1 MRIGSGSGCLAAA
14 APFAVALLAD
24 PLVAGRPVGHRLD
37 VAHAGAQA
45 ETPGLVEHAVIRRRH
60 VSGAGPTPMVEPNLA
75 AAGPAAQNQEP
86 GIVVIVVAG
95 RAVQG
100 HVPSDDPVLRDD
112 ELGPAG
118 TVLSSRHPNGRGG
131 GRHDGGRG
139 GRRRGR
145 GRNDGGRA
153 ELPDR
158 AARSRAPNAVHGAA
172 NAAAATGNPGDLT
185 HQLVDRGHHRTRGVA
200 EDVRPPL
207 GIQPDVL
214 AAFDGHL
221 RDQAGGRLEPGRA
234 LDVVQSDA
242 RRQVVAG
249 ADHDVTLHD
258 VGAHGHLPEV
268 EDVVVA
274 DHRRGDRQC
283 RLRGRERRARG
294 VGSDRRRR
302 HTRGHGGHRG
312 LARRVV
318 RMHRTVRVVD
328 DHCRDRGRA
337 QRADG
342 RDGRGVSGRRV
353 GDRGYRTAQARI
365 RHAIPTEPLTPHRR
379 WGDDDRGAS
388 ARTAGTTRTALAT
401 GSAGA
406 SLTTRT
412 RTAGTTR
419 TTVAGVR
426 VVAAVVTVG
435 QLTVGLRP
443 GPIVMDLLSGRAPR
457 EGIGDTAVGETIGI
471 RVDAIAVE
479 LRTVPD
485 HVRAV
490 GVRLD
495 AGPAI
500 GHDSQLDAHQRE
512 VVGERAGDRLYV
524 LRCRRDGGVADR
536 TGLVGRDELRTEVVE
551 ALLNLR
557 IVGEAVARVRRVR
570 AHLRAVDLHLDLGA
584 ALADLDQGCL
594 DGIPQLL
601 EAIEVEDDDVAG
613 GHSGYRTSTGRTR
626 DGGRRTRRCRIRA
639 AVPGRTASGE
649 HGAQRHECDEQRQEG
664 VAILGHV
671 VRSFHDLGLRVG
683 FECRIRVGCHRSGD
697 LVAIGVDVSGRP
709 PLLRAAAG
717 RRTPLRVLAVL
728 DVRVDDI
735 TGRQNPEPGDAPAQE
750 VDDVS
755 DRQASGVEPG
765 LDEQD
770 DGHDDRVCDG
780 AADGSDDVV
789 DTELDQWILHSL
801 ISASLAGALM
811 GLNGW
816 MGESGQAR
824 LVPHRNISVR
834 YGHCARTWY
843 TIKVGGRTAK
853 AAAPTALA
861 ARPPIVD
868 WNIYINK

>member
-1 MRIGSGSGCLAAA
+1 MLQKAMKIGSGSGCLAAA
-14 APFAVALLAD
+14 TPFAVCLPRH
-24 PLVAGRPVGHRLD
+24 PLVAGGSVGHRLD
-37 VAHAGAQA
+37 IVHSRARAVAAR
-45 ETPGLVEHAVIRRRH
+45 LVEQLVVRFRD
-60 VSGAGPTPMVEPNLA
+60 VSQARPGSVVESDAA
-75 AAGPAAQNQEP
+75 AAGPAAQDEQP
-86 GIVVIVVAG
+86 GIVVIVVKG
-95 RAVQG
+95 RVVQR
-100 HVPSDDPVLRDD
+100 HVTRYDPTLRDD
-112 ELGPAG
+112 EHGPGGAVRPG
-118 TVLSSRHPNGRGG
+118 DHPRGRRRHGRG
-131 GRHDGGRG
+131 RDDGGRS
-139 GRRRGR
+139 GRCRRR

-283 RLRGRERRARG
+283 RLRGRERATRRVWPDRCYRSSRA
-294 VGSDRRRR
+294 RRRR
-302 HTRGHGGHRG
+302 THPADGPTPGVH
-312 LARRVV
+312 
-318 RMHRTVRVVD
+318 D
-328 DHCRDRGRA
+328 DGRRDRGGA
-337 QRADG
+337 QCTRGRNG
-342 RDGRGVSGRRV
+342 RDRRHRG
-353 GDRGYRTAQARI
+353 RTAQARV
-365 RHAIPTEPLTPHRR
+365 RRTAQTEPLTPHRR

-500 GHDSQLDAHQRE
+500 GHDCQLDAHQRE

-649 HGAQRHECDEQRQEG
+649 HGAQRHEGDEQRQEG

-683 FECRIRVGCHRSGD
+683 FESWFVF
-697 LVAIGVDVSGRP
+697 VS
-709 PLLRAAAG
+709 A
-717 RRTPLRVLAVL
+717 
-728 DVRVDDI
+728 
-735 TGRQNPEPGDAPAQE
+735 
-750 VDDVS
+750 
-755 DRQASGVEPG
+755 
-765 LDEQD
+765 
-770 DGHDDRVCDG
+770 
-780 AADGSDDVV
+780 
-789 DTELDQWILHSL
+789 
-801 ISASLAGALM
+801 
-811 GLNGW
+811 
-816 MGESGQAR
+816 
-824 LVPHRNISVR
+824 
-834 YGHCARTWY
+834 
-843 TIKVGGRTAK
+843 
-853 AAAPTALA
+853 
-861 ARPPIVD
+861 
-868 WNIYINK
+868 